1 MNLTMNKPNSKNTG
15 QAIHS
20 IILADDDRDD
30 QFFFKEV
37 FSGINPSVQVEIA
50 EDGVELLHLLT
61 HQVPDIIFLDLNIP
75 VNNGLQCLKEIRNNP
90 AFQHVPVVILSSYS
104 RPNTIKTAY
113 NLGANLFF
121 IKPFKFTDLKAA
133 LKVLLTINWTDPHQV
148 KEQLLAHEGLGAF
161 IVK

>member
-1 MNLTMNKPNSKNTG
+1 MNLTMNKPNNNNIG
-15 QAIHS
+15 QVIHS

-37 FSGINPSVQVEIA
+37 FSSIDPAVQVAIA
-50 EDGVELLHLLT
+50 EDGIELLHLLT

-75 VNNGLQCLKEIRNNP
+75 VNNGLQCLKEIRNIP
-90 AFQHVPVVILSSYS
+90 ALQNVPVVILSSYS

-113 NLGANLFF
+113 KLGANLFF

-133 LKVLLTINWTDPHQV
+133 LKVLLTLNWTDPQQV
-148 KEQLLAHEGLGAF
+148 KEQILAHDGLGAF
-161 IVK
+161 IV